1 MLSTLFNYKAENIRV
16 IDGDTIDADID
27 LGFGVWARAQRFRL
41 KGVDAPEIKGA
52 SRADGLKVKDT
63 LERLLKGR
71 TVILKSEK
79 VVKDV
84 YGRYVA
90 DIYFSAGIKPQENE
104 ELKSVSAFLLDRK
117 MVKELIM

>member
-1 MLSTLFNYKAENIRV
+1 MLSTLFHYKAENIRV

-27 LGFGVWARAQRFRL
+27 LGFGVWARAQRFRI
-41 KGVDAPEIKGA
+41 KGIDAPEIKGT
-52 SRADGLKVKDT
+52 SRAEGLRVKDT

-79 VVKDV
+79 SETDK
-84 YGRYVA
+84 YGRYIA
-90 DIYFSAGIKPQENE
+90 DIYISAGITPKPDED
-104 ELKSVSAFLLDRK
+104 LKSVSAFLLDRK